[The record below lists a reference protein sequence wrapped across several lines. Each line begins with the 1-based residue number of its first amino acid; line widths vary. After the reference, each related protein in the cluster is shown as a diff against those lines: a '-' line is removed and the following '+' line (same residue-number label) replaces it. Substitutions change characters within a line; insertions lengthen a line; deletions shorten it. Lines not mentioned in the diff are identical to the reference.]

1 MHLLRLVIEE
11 KEFTRNYL
19 LQERVISNSIM
30 TIMLLNHIVINPRY
44 IYLRKQVSQLKV
56 NYT

>member
-30 TIMLLNHIVINPRY
+30 TIMLLNHIVINQRY